1 MANNTFFRATQ
12 KGFTPLQT
20 AQLQASVKRQVEAM
34 QSECLN
40 KGFMF
45 SLLVCL
51 GVLQADEYFGDRA
64 KELLPGFL
72 KDILHDWSLLDRD
85 LLTMTDISDE
95 IFNLTGIRI
104 HPEYFDRADK
114 DFDDMVETSL
124 KTISD

>member
-1 MANNTFFRATQ
+1 MANTYFKAAQ

-45 SLLVCL
+45 SLLVCF

-72 KDILHDWSLLDRD
+72 KDILHDWTLLDRD

-114 DFDDMVETSL
+114 DFNDMVETSL
-124 KTISD
+124 KTIAE

>member
-1 MANNTFFRATQ
+1 MANTYFKATQ

-45 SLLVCL
+45 SLLVCF
-51 GVLQADEYFGDRA
+51 GVLPADEYFGDRA

-72 KDILHDWSLLDRD
+72 KDILHDWTLLDRD

-114 DFDDMVETSL
+114 DFNDMVETSL
-124 KTISD
+124 KTIAE